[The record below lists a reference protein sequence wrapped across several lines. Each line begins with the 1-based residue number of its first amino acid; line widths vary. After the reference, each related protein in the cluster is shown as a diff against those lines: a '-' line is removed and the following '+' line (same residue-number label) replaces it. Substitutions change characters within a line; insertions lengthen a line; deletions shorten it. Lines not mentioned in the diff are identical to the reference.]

1 MANEK
6 VSDKTNSEENIETN
20 RKDEELNQ
28 EEVNQEES
36 EKKDVKDSEE
46 NTETDNEKNEDSTG
60 ENDMKKKLKQKEKEV
75 NDYVDKLQRT
85 MAEFDNFRKRTTRE
99 KSMMYENGAK
109 ETLEKLLP
117 IVDNFER
124 ALESVAEEQKES
136 PFVQGIELIF
146 KQLMS
151 TLNDIGVEEIKA
163 EGKEF
168 DPNFHHAVTHADDDS
183 LGENIVAEVFQKGY
197 MYNDS
202 VLRHSMVKVVN

>member
-1 MANEK
+1 MVANEK
-6 VSDKTNSEENIETN
+6 VSEENLSEEI
-20 RKDEELNQ
+20 KDEIINEQ
-28 EEVNQEES
+28 EVEE
-36 EKKDVKDSEE
+36 KDSEE
-46 NTETDNEKNEDSTG
+46 NLEEVEDVKLEEDSTG
-60 ENDMKKKLKQKEKEV
+60 ENDMNKKLKQKEKEV
-75 NDYVDKLQRT
+75 NEYVDKLQRT
-85 MAEFDNFRKRTTRE
+85 MAEFDNFRKRTIKE

-124 ALESVAEEQKES
+124 ALDSISEEQKEL
-136 PFVQGIELIF
+136 PFTQGVEMIF

-151 TLNDIGVEEIKA
+151 ALNELGVEEIEA
-163 EGKEF
+163 EGNEF
-168 DPNFHHAVTHADDDS
+168 DPNFHHAVTHADDES

>member
-6 VSDKTNSEENIETN
+6 VSEENLSEEI
-20 RKDEELNQ
+20 KDEIINEQ
-28 EEVNQEES
+28 EVEE
-36 EKKDVKDSEE
+36 KDSEE
-46 NTETDNEKNEDSTG
+46 NLEEVEDVKLEEDSTG
-60 ENDMKKKLKQKEKEV
+60 ENDMNKKLKQKEKEV
-75 NDYVDKLQRT
+75 NEYVDKLQRT
-85 MAEFDNFRKRTTRE
+85 MAEFDNFRKRTIKE

-124 ALESVAEEQKES
+124 ALDSISEEQKEL
-136 PFVQGIELIF
+136 PFTQGVEMIF

-151 TLNDIGVEEIKA
+151 ALNELGVEEIEA
-163 EGKEF
+163 EGNEF
-168 DPNFHHAVTHADDDS
+168 DPNFHHAVTHADDES

>member
-6 VSDKTNSEENIETN
+6 VSEENLSEEI
-20 RKDEELNQ
+20 KDEIINEQ
-28 EEVNQEES
+28 EVEE
-36 EKKDVKDSEE
+36 KDSEE
-46 NTETDNEKNEDSTG
+46 NLEEVEDVKLEEDSTG
-60 ENDMKKKLKQKEKEV
+60 ENDMNKKLKQKEKEV
-75 NDYVDKLQRT
+75 NEYVDKLQRT
-85 MAEFDNFRKRTTRE
+85 MAEFDNFRKRTIKE

-124 ALESVAEEQKES
+124 ALDSISEEQKEL
-136 PFVQGIELIF
+136 PFTQGVEMIF

-151 TLNDIGVEEIKA
+151 ALNELGVEEIKA
-163 EGKEF
+163 EGNEF
-168 DPNFHHAVTHADDDS
+168 DPNFHHAVTHADDES

>member
-6 VSDKTNSEENIETN
+6 VPENTKSEEKIKKNKKEEELKQEESRQEEVENENNSEENA
-20 RKDEELNQ
+20 
-28 EEVNQEES
+28 
-36 EKKDVKDSEE
+36 EKA
-46 NTETDNEKNEDSTG
+46 DNEKLEDSTG

-75 NDYVDKLQRT
+75 NEYVDKLQRT

-117 IVDNFER
+117 IVDNFQR
-124 ALESVAEEQKES
+124 ALESVSEEQKEV

-168 DPNFHHAVTHADDDS
+168 DPNFHHAVTHAEDDS
-183 LGENIVAEVFQKGY
+183 LGENIVSEVFQKGY

>member
-1 MANEK
+1 MVANEK
-6 VSDKTNSEENIETN
+6 VSEENLSEEI
-20 RKDEELNQ
+20 KDEIINEQ
-28 EEVNQEES
+28 EVEE
-36 EKKDVKDSEE
+36 KDSEE
-46 NTETDNEKNEDSTG
+46 NLEEVEDVKLEEDSTG
-60 ENDMKKKLKQKEKEV
+60 ENDMNKKLKQKEKEV
-75 NDYVDKLQRT
+75 NEYVDKLQRT
-85 MAEFDNFRKRTTRE
+85 MAEFDNFRKRTIKE

-124 ALESVAEEQKES
+124 ALDSISEEQKEL
-136 PFVQGIELIF
+136 PFTQGVEMIF

-151 TLNDIGVEEIKA
+151 ALNELGVEEIKA
-163 EGKEF
+163 EGNEF
-168 DPNFHHAVTHADDDS
+168 DPNFHHAVTHADDES

>member
-6 VSDKTNSEENIETN
+6 VSEENLSEEI
-20 RKDEELNQ
+20 KDEIINEQ
-28 EEVNQEES
+28 EVEE
-36 EKKDVKDSEE
+36 KDSEE
-46 NTETDNEKNEDSTG
+46 VEDVKLEEDSTG
-60 ENDMKKKLKQKEKEV
+60 ENDMNKKLKQKEKEV
-75 NDYVDKLQRT
+75 NEYVDKLQRT
-85 MAEFDNFRKRTTRE
+85 MAEFDNFRKRTIKE

-124 ALESVAEEQKES
+124 ALDSISEEQKEL
-136 PFVQGIELIF
+136 PFTQGVEMIF

-151 TLNDIGVEEIKA
+151 ALNELGVEEIEA
-163 EGKEF
+163 EGNEF
-168 DPNFHHAVTHADDDS
+168 DPNFHHAVTHADDES

>member
-1 MANEK
+1 MAKEK
-6 VSDKTNSEENIETN
+6 VSEENISEEI
-20 RKDEELNQ
+20 KDEIINEQ
-28 EEVNQEES
+28 EVEE
-36 EKKDVKDSEE
+36 KDSEE
-46 NTETDNEKNEDSTG
+46 NLEEVEDVKLEEDSTG
-60 ENDMKKKLKQKEKEV
+60 ENDMNKKLKQKEKEV
-75 NDYVDKLQRT
+75 NEYVDKLQRT
-85 MAEFDNFRKRTTRE
+85 MAEFDNFRKRTIKE

-124 ALESVAEEQKES
+124 ALDSISEEQKEL
-136 PFVQGIELIF
+136 PFTQGVEMIF

-151 TLNDIGVEEIKA
+151 TLNELGVEEIKA
-163 EGKEF
+163 EGNEF
-168 DPNFHHAVTHADDDS
+168 DPNFHHAVTHADDES

>member
-1 MANEK
+1 MAEEK
-6 VSDKTNSEENIETN
+6 FSEEI
-20 RKDEELNQ
+20 KDEIINAQEVEEKDLEENL
-28 EEVNQEES
+28 EEVE
-36 EKKDVKDSEE
+36 DVNLE
-46 NTETDNEKNEDSTG
+46 EDSTG
-60 ENDMKKKLKQKEKEV
+60 ENDMNKKLKQKEKEV
-75 NDYVDKLQRT
+75 NEYVDKLQRT
-85 MAEFDNFRKRTTRE
+85 MAEFDNFRKRTIKE

-124 ALESVAEEQKES
+124 ALDSISEEQKEL
-136 PFVQGIELIF
+136 PFTQGVEMIL

-151 TLNDIGVEEIKA
+151 TLNELGVEEIEA
-163 EGKEF
+163 EGNEF
-168 DPNFHHAVTHADDDS
+168 DPNFHHAVTHADDES

>member
-1 MANEK
+1 VANEK
-6 VSDKTNSEENIETN
+6 VSEENLSEEI
-20 RKDEELNQ
+20 KDEIINEQ
-28 EEVNQEES
+28 EVEE
-36 EKKDVKDSEE
+36 KDSEE
-46 NTETDNEKNEDSTG
+46 NLEEVEDVKLEEDSTG
-60 ENDMKKKLKQKEKEV
+60 ENDMNKKLKQKEKEV
-75 NDYVDKLQRT
+75 NEYVDKLQRT
-85 MAEFDNFRKRTTRE
+85 MAEFDNFRKRTIKE

-124 ALESVAEEQKES
+124 ALDSISEEQKEL
-136 PFVQGIELIF
+136 PFTQGVEMIF

-151 TLNDIGVEEIKA
+151 ALNELGVEEIKA
-163 EGKEF
+163 EGNEF
-168 DPNFHHAVTHADDDS
+168 DPNFHHAVTHADDES

>member
-1 MANEK
+1 VANEK
-6 VSDKTNSEENIETN
+6 VSEENLSEEI
-20 RKDEELNQ
+20 KDEIINEQ
-28 EEVNQEES
+28 EVEE
-36 EKKDVKDSEE
+36 KDSEE
-46 NTETDNEKNEDSTG
+46 VEDVKLEEDSTG
-60 ENDMKKKLKQKEKEV
+60 ENDMNKKLKQKEKEV
-75 NDYVDKLQRT
+75 NEYVDKLQRT
-85 MAEFDNFRKRTTRE
+85 MAEFDNFRKRTIKE

-124 ALESVAEEQKES
+124 ALDSISEEQKEL
-136 PFVQGIELIF
+136 PFTQGVEMIF

-151 TLNDIGVEEIKA
+151 ALNELGVEEIEA
-163 EGKEF
+163 EGNEF
-168 DPNFHHAVTHADDDS
+168 DPNFHHAVTHADDES

>member
-1 MANEK
+1 VAEEK
-6 VSDKTNSEENIETN
+6 FSEEI
-20 RKDEELNQ
+20 KDEIINAQEVEEKDLEENL
-28 EEVNQEES
+28 EEVE
-36 EKKDVKDSEE
+36 DVNLE
-46 NTETDNEKNEDSTG
+46 EDSTG
-60 ENDMKKKLKQKEKEV
+60 ENDMNKKLKQKEKEV
-75 NDYVDKLQRT
+75 NEYVDKLQRT
-85 MAEFDNFRKRTTRE
+85 MAEFDNFRKRTIKE

-124 ALESVAEEQKES
+124 ALDSISEEQKEL
-136 PFVQGIELIF
+136 PFTQGVEMIL

-151 TLNDIGVEEIKA
+151 TLNELGVEEIEA
-163 EGKEF
+163 EGNEF
-168 DPNFHHAVTHADDDS
+168 DPNFHHAVTHADDES